1 MKQKMLKTLEHGGGG
16 GGGLES
22 ITNGSN
28 TATDRHEGT

>member
-1 MKQKMLKTLEHGGGG
+1 MKQKMLKTLEHSG